1 MLVGTMNN
9 PKEDL
14 IEELSWIIESG
25 FDFVELTVESPMAS
39 RAIIKERIK
48 EIKDIISTGRARI
61 IIAHTAWYLPIVN
74 PYDSV
79 REASIREI
87 IEDAKIASEIESI
100 EAVVVHTHF
109 SPGYEDDEKME
120 EMLLRSL
127 RTIEKAIDD
136 LGLKLY
142 IENDPISPFSRFE
155 YVMENLENAYM
166 CLDIGH
172 AFVKNAL
179 YRGLHFAYITKRLAH
194 IHAHDNKG
202 AKDEHLPIGSGKI
215 PWDFV
220 IATLKSMGYDGTIT
234 LEDHS
239 HSKTVR
245 RTSLKVMRELIEKTP
260 RQRIWELLPVGP

>member
-14 IEELSWIIESG
+14 IEELKWILDSG
-25 FDFVELTVESPMAS
+25 FDFVELTVEPPKAS
-39 RAIIKERIK
+39 REIIYEKINEIKELM
-48 EIKDIISTGRARI
+48 ESYRAKI
-61 IIAHTAWYLPIVN
+61 IIGHTAWYLPIVN

-79 REASIREI
+79 RKASIREI
-87 IEDAKIASEIESI
+87 IEDSKALARLESV

-109 SPGYEDDEKME
+109 SPGYDDEEKMN
-120 EMLLRSL
+120 EMLLKSL
-127 RTIEKAIDD
+127 KKIVSAVND
-136 LGLKLY
+136 LGLKVY

-155 YVMENLENAYM
+155 YVMENLDNVYM

-172 AFVKNAL
+172 LFVKNAL
-179 YRGLHFAYITKRLAH
+179 YRGFHTAYITGKLAH
-194 IHAHDNKG
+194 VHAHDNKG

-220 IATLKSMGYDGTIT
+220 IATLKSMGYDRTIT